1 MTTFL
6 LFLVRMLRPAVR
18 SFGIDDAQWYAILEV
33 KLTLDTRR
41 PSPGLSQNRSSRNTF
56 AWTLFFY
63 TIMGVMMGMIIY
75 AIPFLFA
82 MTLFFSYIMAMVAMT
97 LILDFS
103 SVLLDTSDNTIILPR
118 PVNSRTLAAARL
130 THIILYITLIT
141 GSLSLASIIAVVLRY
156 PGMLILPFIVALI
169 LSTLFGVFLTTAG
182 YMLALRLASEERVK
196 AIINGLQITMAVL
209 FMAGYQIL
217 PRLIDKLEGDRGDM
231 ILSWWSALAP
241 PVWMSGALEAIYT
254 NSYDAPHLILIA
266 LAILLPLILVYLTF
280 TRLTPVFNKRLVAMG
295 GNVLSETK
303 AKPSGLPDKL
313 AQLFAR
319 HPTERGAMSFV
330 LRILGRDNRLK
341 LKIYPSIG
349 YLFVFG
355 FIFIFNGKRDILEQ
369 WNTLSDTRYYI
380 LLLYL
385 PMMISQTA
393 LREIPFSEDHKASWI
408 FQSTPTIRPGEI
420 LSGMAKAVVAGLLLP
435 LYLLISLV
443 VYGIW
448 GNAVVDDILFAAV
461 NNYLIVWIMVAIEAR
476 RLPFSWAPNLRA
488 QAGGFLRGLLV
499 LIITGIPSGGHYFL
513 SFVPWSLY
521 VITPVLVALV
531 YYLHQEYLSTPWSKI
546 KLG

>member
-6 LFLVRMLRPAVR
+6 LLLVKLLRPVVR

-41 PSPGLSQNRSSRNTF
+41 PSPGLTQNRTGRNVF

-63 TIMGVMMGMIIY
+63 TLMGVMMGMIIY
-75 AIPFLFA
+75 AIPILFA
-82 MTLFFSYIMAMVAMT
+82 MTIFFSYIMAMVAMT

-103 SVLLDTSDNTIILPR
+103 TVLLDTSDNTIILPR

-141 GSLSLASIIAVVLRY
+141 GSLSLASIIAVVLKY
-156 PGMLILPFIVALI
+156 PGIMIAAFIIALI
-169 LSTLFGVFLTTAG
+169 LSTLFGVFLTTSG
-182 YMLALRLASEERVK
+182 YMLALRVASEQRVK
-196 AIINGLQITMAVL
+196 GIINGLQITMAVV

-217 PRLIDKLEGDRGDM
+217 PRMIDKLEGVGEDM
-231 ILSWWSALAP
+231 ILSWWSVLAP
-241 PVWMSGALEAIYT
+241 PVWMSGALQAIHT
-254 NSYDAPHLILIA
+254 GSYDTHHMMLMS
-266 LAILLPLILVYLTF
+266 LAILLPLILVYITF

-295 GNVLSETK
+295 GNVLSDAT
-303 AKPSGLPDKL
+303 AKPSSLPDKVS
-313 AQLFAR
+313 QLFAR
-319 HPTERGAMSFV
+319 HPSEQGAMSFV

-355 FIFIFNGKRDILEQ
+355 FIFVFNSKRDILDQ
-369 WNTLSDTRYYI
+369 WNTLADTRYYI

-393 LREIPFSEDHKASWI
+393 LREIPFSDDHRASWI
-408 FQSTPTIRPGEI
+408 FQSTPIGRPGEI

-435 LYLLISLV
+435 LYLVISII

-448 GNAVVDDILFAAV
+448 GNGVIDDILFAGI
-461 NNYLIVWIMVAIEAR
+461 NNYLIVWIMVVIDAR
-476 RLPFSWAPNLRA
+476 RFPLSLAPNLRA
-488 QAGGFLRGLLV
+488 QAGGFLHGLMV
-499 LIITGIPSGGHYFL
+499 LLTTGIPSGGHYFL
-513 SFVPWSLY
+513 SFVPWSIY
-521 VITPVLVALV
+521 VVAPLVLALI

>member
-1 MTTFL
+1 MTKTLL
-6 LFLVRMLRPAVR
+6 LFVRLLRPVVR
-18 SFGIDDAQWYAILEV
+18 GFGIDDAQWFAILEV

-41 PSPGLSQNRSSRNTF
+41 SSPGFSQNRTARNTF

-63 TIMGVMMGMIIY
+63 SLMGVMMGMIIY
-75 AIPFLFA
+75 ALPLLFA

-141 GSLSLASIIAVVLRY
+141 GSLSIASIIAVAMRY
-156 PGMLILPFIVALI
+156 PGLLILPFIAALI

-182 YMLALRLASEERVK
+182 YMLALRLASEEKVK

-217 PRLIDKLEGDRGDM
+217 PRLIDKLEGARGDM
-231 ILSWWSALAP
+231 MLSWWSALAP
-241 PVWMSGALEAIYT
+241 PVWMSGAVEGIYT
-254 NSYDAPHLILIA
+254 NTYDIPHLILIA
-266 LAILLPLILVYLTF
+266 LALLLPLVLVYLTF

-303 AKPSGLPDKL
+303 AKPSGLPDQL
-313 AQLFAR
+313 AKLFAR
-319 HPTERGAMSFV
+319 HPTERGTMSFV

-341 LKIYPSIG
+341 LKIYPTIG

-355 FIFIFNGKRDILEQ
+355 FIFIFNSKQDVLEQ
-369 WNTLSDTRYYI
+369 WNALTDTRYYI

-408 FQSTPTIRPGEI
+408 FQSTPVVRPGEI
-420 LSGMAKAVVAGLLLP
+420 LSGMAKAVAAGLLLP
-435 LYLLISLV
+435 LYLIVSLI

-448 GNAVVDDILFAAV
+448 GSAVIDDIFFAGI
-461 NNYLIVWIMVAIEAR
+461 NNYLIVWIMVMIEAR
-476 RLPFSWAPNLRA
+476 RFPLSWAPNLRA

-499 LIITGIPSGGHYFL
+499 LIVTAVPSGGHYFL

-521 VITPVLVALV
+521 VIAPLLVALV